1 VVIRD
6 IIHEEIEDALAGR
19 KAAKAALD
27 DAVRRGN
34 EVLRRFEKAN
44 Q

>member
-1 VVIRD
+1 MIRD

-19 KAAKAALD
+19 KTPKAALD

-34 EVLRRFEKAN
+34 DMLTQFEQAN